1 MNVDDNVEESTRNG
15 FGSPLLY
22 DDDDGNGNVNAVK
35 IPKYSNCEP
44 NLNSSAPAITIRY
57 GDGNDSMLK
66 DHNGVELGES
76 VDHLKNTHDSM
87 RLHQIEFDET
97 VDYVNKESSEKIL
110 LYPSKVLLPPEHEST
125 HNGRMAETI
134 RLVDT
139 NTFDFEETVDYV
151 NKESFSIPSMI
162 PLSPPQAFTTHP
174 NSLKYE
180 HSSLNADKSMPYIQK
195 TNEAQYRKMES
206 TRTSQFTVK
215 ETDEPCKNVLKEQV
229 EMGALFS
236 KQKDSELPTMS
247 LFFMSWDSINAECM
261 RKNSVSSGSEKPLSA
276 SLLESSMLPNATTE
290 VFSESLKW
298 LNSIPG
304 SYPNDEQPTK
314 DLSYFEVPPH
324 NRDSKERVLN
334 NMGAEFIEHVT
345 DTDVTTSN
353 TPKEDYKPDNQ
364 VLNVGPVMK
373 IKDSNK
379 NNLCSAPC
387 TEEAIIPV
395 LRIEETDLDTHNVN
409 GGSVKSSCGTQS
421 LSSESKD
428 LLTNVTGN
436 NCEDTFLIES
446 PCSQTGAK
454 TYTSTPL
461 SESKNMTFCVPVIE
475 DIGQIDIPKNP
486 DSVRDFYQES
496 AVDVAKSF
504 IGNVIAKQ
512 ANRKTVTIPSVPKA
526 KKNEVVNFPK
536 PNFKNVKAKVLS
548 RPALII
554 KDYPSSTTSK
564 FSPRSPQS
572 QSNVSSPVASP
583 RAPASAIKTLK
594 KKPVPDQ
601 DLKAEAAIAKSQ
613 KQPINR
619 QIFPGQPAHAPT
631 HTKYALG
638 KAPRTAV
645 LKQSQ
650 DEIERASSSNSTRS
664 SGSAAVLTCTTS
676 SRVTDKA
683 KTVSKTSAVNGEHMG
698 PDKTKQNGLIDAP
711 YEKTEFQKEDGT
723 SGDLFSNVS
732 SFSTRIAT
740 PSKILHKELLSC
752 LKSTTSQVS
761 TAKARLYSAELRRGS
776 LTKNVVTL
784 RVSSPPRANQQSS
797 VGKSLVGARTPSK
810 GKSSIV
816 KASAVIGTRSLPR
829 TRVPSKIP
837 TLQRTPSVSS
847 VCSTQSDHSTLS
859 SRSTNATNKTDE
871 VPAKCI
877 KQNGPSGA
885 HTAKVTFPRARSQSL
900 KVTQTVGTKKS
911 PVLPPGVAK
920 SSGSSGLLTKRLEN
934 KVTTGVDKGKQKT
947 SPRGPVTQA
956 QTAPVDAQALELAQ
970 CKAVCEEQRG
980 IIKHLKNLITSG
992 NQKFEALT
1000 VVIQHVLNQREE
1012 ALKKRK
1018 EFSQELQNLRGDL
1031 LSASGTC
1038 EKLEKEKN
1046 DLLVAYEGILQKVK
1060 DEHFAELNDLE
1071 EKLKQFYTGECE
1083 KLQTIFIEEAE
1094 KYKTELQEKVDDL
1107 NVTHETYRD
1116 AAEASHA
1123 EEVKTI
1129 KEEYEKSFTELK
1141 DSQERDNKL
1150 LEVSFKEK
1158 QAELEKKIEELR
1170 QENES
1175 LKEKLKAEE
1184 EQRKLSKEKTRQKNP
1199 QVMYLE
1205 QELESLKAVLEIKN
1219 EKLHQQDKKLMQIEK
1234 LVETNT
1240 ILVERLNKC
1249 QQENEDLKARM
1260 ANHVALSRQLSTEQ
1274 EVLQRSLEKESK
1286 ANKRL
1291 SMENEELLWKLHN
1304 GDLCSP
1310 KKLSPSSPGI
1320 PFHPRNSGSFSSPTV
1335 SPR

>member
-1 MNVDDNVEESTRNG
+1 MNVDDNVEESTRNR

-22 DDDDGNGNVNAVK
+22 DDDGNGNVNAVK

-44 NLNSSAPAITIRY
+44 NLNSSAPAIAIRY

-66 DHNGVELGES
+66 DRNGVELGES
-76 VDHLKNTHDSM
+76 VDHLKNTHDDSM
-87 RLHQIEFDET
+87 TLHQIEFDET

-110 LYPSKVLLPPEHEST
+110 LYPSKVFLPPQHEST

-134 RLVDT
+134 SLDT
-139 NTFDFEETVDYV
+139 NTFDFEETVDY
-151 NKESFSIPSMI
+151 KESFNIPSTI
-162 PLSPPQAFTTHP
+162 PLSTPQEFTTHP

-206 TRTSQFTVK
+206 SRTSQFTVK
-215 ETDEPCKNVLKEQV
+215 KTDEPCKNVLKEQV

-353 TPKEDYKPDNQ
+353 TPKEANKPDNQ

-395 LRIEETDLDTHNVN
+395 LRIEETDLDTQNVN
-409 GGSVKSSCGTQS
+409 GVHAEDTGSVKSSCGTQS
-421 LSSESKD
+421 LSSE
-428 LLTNVTGN
+428 LTNLTGN

-461 SESKNMTFCVPVIE
+461 PESKNMTFCVPVIE

-486 DSVRDFYQES
+486 DSIRDFYQES
-496 AVDVAKSF
+496 AVDVAKSC

-548 RPALII
+548 RPALIT
-554 KDYPSSTTSK
+554 KDCPSTFSK

-601 DLKAEAAIAKSQ
+601 DLKTESAIAKSQ

-664 SGSAAVLTCTTS
+664 SGSAAILTCTTS

-683 KTVSKTSAVNGEHMG
+683 KTISKTSAVNGEHMG
-698 PDKTKQNGLIDAP
+698 PDKTKQNGIIDAP

-723 SGDLFSNVS
+723 SGDPFSNVS

-740 PSKILHKELLSC
+740 PSKNLHKELLSC

-761 TAKARLYSAELRRGS
+761 TVKARLYSAELRRGS
-776 LTKNVVTL
+776 LPKNVVTL

-797 VGKSLVGARTPSK
+797 VGKSL
-810 GKSSIV
+810 GKN
-816 KASAVIGTRSLPR
+816 AVRSL
-829 TRVPSKIP
+829 S
-837 TLQRTPSVSS
+837 
-847 VCSTQSDHSTLS
+847 
-859 SRSTNATNKTDE
+859 
-871 VPAKCI
+871 
-877 KQNGPSGA
+877 
-885 HTAKVTFPRARSQSL
+885 
-900 KVTQTVGTKKS
+900 
-911 PVLPPGVAK
+911 
-920 SSGSSGLLTKRLEN
+920 
-934 KVTTGVDKGKQKT
+934 
-947 SPRGPVTQA
+947 
-956 QTAPVDAQALELAQ
+956 
-970 CKAVCEEQRG
+970 
-980 IIKHLKNLITSG
+980 
-992 NQKFEALT
+992 
-1000 VVIQHVLNQREE
+1000 
-1012 ALKKRK
+1012 ALK
-1018 EFSQELQNLRGDL
+1018 
-1031 LSASGTC
+1031 
-1038 EKLEKEKN
+1038 
-1046 DLLVAYEGILQKVK
+1046 
-1060 DEHFAELNDLE
+1060 
-1071 EKLKQFYTGECE
+1071 
-1083 KLQTIFIEEAE
+1083 
-1094 KYKTELQEKVDDL
+1094 
-1107 NVTHETYRD
+1107 
-1116 AAEASHA
+1116 
-1123 EEVKTI
+1123 
-1129 KEEYEKSFTELK
+1129 
-1141 DSQERDNKL
+1141 
-1150 LEVSFKEK
+1150 
-1158 QAELEKKIEELR
+1158 
-1170 QENES
+1170 S
-1175 LKEKLKAEE
+1175 LA
-1184 EQRKLSKEKTRQKNP
+1184 
-1199 QVMYLE
+1199 
-1205 QELESLKAVLEIKN
+1205 
-1219 EKLHQQDKKLMQIEK
+1219 
-1234 LVETNT
+1234 
-1240 ILVERLNKC
+1240 
-1249 QQENEDLKARM
+1249 
-1260 ANHVALSRQLSTEQ
+1260 
-1274 EVLQRSLEKESK
+1274 
-1286 ANKRL
+1286 
-1291 SMENEELLWKLHN
+1291 
-1304 GDLCSP
+1304 
-1310 KKLSPSSPGI
+1310 
-1320 PFHPRNSGSFSSPTV
+1320 
-1335 SPR
+1335 